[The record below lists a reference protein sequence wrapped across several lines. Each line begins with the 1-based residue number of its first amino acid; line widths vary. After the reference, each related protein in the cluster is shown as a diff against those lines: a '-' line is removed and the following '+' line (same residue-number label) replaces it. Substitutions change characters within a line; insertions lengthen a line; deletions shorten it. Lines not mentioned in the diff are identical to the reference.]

1 MRHEPLPSWPWLEV
15 WRRTRE
21 TLGALPV
28 HFRSDTNIEG
38 IGATDI
44 FTLSAALGAA
54 IENQVVDTLN
64 QLRTVWDPADEHPTL
79 SFVRQPQSF
88 PDVVLVDA
96 ALPVSAPDRI
106 LFGIELKG
114 WYLLA
119 KEGEPSF
126 RFLQTPAACAVADL
140 IVVVPWCL
148 GNVISGRPRVF
159 TPYLERANYAAE
171 FRNYHWQHIR
181 EAGGGKA
188 INHPA
193 SASPYPAKSDSSNDE
208 AVDDKGGNFGRF
220 ARSGLMDVYL
230 ERLKKQPLCG
240 IEACY
245 WLDFFKIFQEHSSEE
260 KIRGALARLRK
271 KAAGTVPGDPGMRQT
286 AILRILDELERLVEQ
301 D

>member
-1 MRHEPLPSWPWLEV
+1 
-15 WRRTRE
+15 
-21 TLGALPV
+21 V
-28 HFRSDTNIEG
+28 HFRSDTLIEG

-64 QLRTVWDPADEHPTL
+64 QLRSVWDPNAEHPTL
-79 SFVRQPQSF
+79 VFVRQPQSF
-88 PDVVLVDA
+88 PDVLLVDA
-96 ALPVSAPDRI
+96 ALSASDPKRI
-106 LFGIELKG
+106 VFGIELKG

-159 TPYLERANYAAE
+159 TPYLERAKYAAE
-171 FRNYHWQHIR
+171 FRNYHWQYIR
-181 EAGGGKA
+181 EAGGDKA
-188 INHPA
+188 IHHPA
-193 SASPYPAKSDSSNDE
+193 SASPYPAKSDGSNDE
-208 AVDDKGGNFGRF
+208 AVGDKGGNFGRF
-220 ARSGLMDVYL
+220 ARSGLMDAYL

-260 KIRGALARLRK
+260 KIRGALTRLRK
-271 KAAGTVPGDPGMRQT
+271 KATGAVVGEGSVQQV
-286 AILRILDELERLVEQ
+286 AILRIIDELERLV
-301 D
+301 

>member
-1 MRHEPLPSWPWLEV
+1 M
-15 WRRTRE
+15 
-21 TLGALPV
+21 GALPV
-28 HFRSDTNIEG
+28 HFRSDTHIEG

-64 QLRTVWDPADEHPTL
+64 QLRSVWDPEDKYPTV

-96 ALPVSAPDRI
+96 TAQGDKRI
-106 LFGIELKG
+106 VFGIELKG

-126 RFLQTPAACAVADL
+126 RFLQTPAACADADL

-159 TPYLERANYAAE
+159 VPYLERATYAAE
-171 FRNYHWQHIR
+171 FRNYHWQHVR
-181 EAGGGKA
+181 VAGSNKA
-188 INHPA
+188 IRQPVNA
-193 SASPYPAKSDSSNDE
+193 APYPAKCDSSNDE
-208 AVDDKGGNFGRF
+208 ASDDKGGNFGRF
-220 ARSGLMDVYL
+220 ARSGLMDDYL

-245 WLDFFKIFQEHSSEE
+245 WLEFFKIFQEHSSDDQ
-260 KIRGALARLRK
+260 IRRALARLRT
-271 KAAGTVPGDPGMRQT
+271 KAAGTVTSSASVRQAT
-286 AILRILDELERLVEQ
+286 LLRILDDLEQLVEQ
-301 D
+301 G

>member
-1 MRHEPLPSWPWLEV
+1 MPTRQEPPSSWPWLDV
-15 WRRTRE
+15 WKRSRE

-28 HFRSDTNIEG
+28 HFRSDTHIEG

-64 QLRTVWDPADEHPTL
+64 QLRSVWDPADRYPTL
-79 SFVRQPQSF
+79 AFVRQPQSF
-88 PDVVLVDA
+88 PDVVLVDTA
-96 ALPVSAPDRI
+96 KTPTDPTRI
-106 LFGIELKG
+106 AFGIELKG

-159 TPYLERANYAAE
+159 SPYLERANYAAE
-171 FRNYHWQHIR
+171 YRNYHWQHVR
-181 EAGGGKA
+181 EAEGSKE
-188 INHPA
+188 IRHPSHA
-193 SASPYPAKSDSSNDE
+193 TPYPAKSDSSNDE

-220 ARSGLMDVYL
+220 ARSGLMDAYL
-230 ERLKKQPLCG
+230 DRLKKQPLCG
-240 IEACY
+240 IDACY

-260 KIRGALARLRK
+260 KIRAAMKRLRR
-271 KAAGTVPGDPGMRQT
+271 KAVGRVAGSYAAHQVTV
-286 AILRILDELERLVEQ
+286 LRILEELERLV
-301 D
+301 